1 MNSSAK
7 WCFSYPLTSQRS
19 EGSKQ
24 LRRMQITQP
33 RVSKGGNTFTER
45 REYFCLSGG
54 AVTMGHS
61 RGHEMWLERW
71 ATREML
77 ASDLCG
83 SQYIWISVLSQGPR
97 KEKRQIIC
105 SWRLNTNSAWG
116 EPQFAQIVQ
125 FLKLCFFQYA
135 TILAAACLGTLHTP
149 DLLTGQ
155 GYFILQFCVGCT
167 TLCVLPVAFP
177 SHLHGGYK
185 ARWLLTHQ
193 CHDISATPLT
203 PWPGVSEQPTQTFYV
218 KGYESITVPEGILIK
233 EPFTD
238 FL

>member
-33 RVSKGGNTFTER
+33 CVSKGGNTFAER
-45 REYFCLSGG
+45 REYFCLNGG

-83 SQYIWISVLSQGPR
+83 SQYIWVSVLSQGPR

-116 EPQFAQIVQ
+116 EPQFAQTVQ

-135 TILAAACLGTLHTP
+135 TILAAACLGTLHTQHR
-149 DLLTGQ
+149 D
-155 GYFILQFCVGCT
+155 ILFYSSAWAVP
-167 TLCVLPVAFP
+167 LCVCCQWPFPPIYMVATRRGDSWHISAMTYQP
-177 SHLHGGYK
+177 PHLHLGPGSLSSPHKHFMLRVMK
-185 ARWLLTHQ
+185 ASRWLK
-193 CHDISATPLT
+193 A
-203 PWPGVSEQPTQTFYV
+203 Y
-218 KGYESITVPEGILIK
+218 
-233 EPFTD
+233 
-238 FL
+238 